1 MTLAAF
7 ALSYLA
13 FVTLGLTQVRHH
25 RRVHGCVPGS
35 RRRRAGRW
43 AGWMLLAASA
53 GLTAGAWGP
62 ATAAVAFP
70 GVVTV
75 TAVAVAVVLTY
86 APHAVSGTR
95 AAAAAVAVGAS
106 VGAWMS

>member
-1 MTLAAF
+1 M
-7 ALSYLA
+7 Y
-13 FVTLGLTQVRHH
+13 
-25 RRVHGCVPGS
+25 GCDPGC

-53 GLTAGAWGP
+53 AATAGAWGA

-95 AAAAAVAVGAS
+95 TAAASVAVGAS

>member
-25 RRVHGCVPGS
+25 RRVYGCDPGS

-43 AGWMLLAASA
+43 GGWMLLAASA
-53 GLTAGAWGP
+53 AATAGAWGT

-75 TAVAVAVVLTY
+75 TAVAAALLLAY
-86 APHAVSGTR
+86 APHAVGGTR
-95 AAAAAVAVGAS
+95 AAAAAGAFASLWVG
-106 VGAWMS
+106 

>member
-1 MTLAAF
+1 MMLAAF

-25 RRVHGCVPGS
+25 RRVYGCDPGS

-53 GLTAGAWGP
+53 AATAGGWGP

-75 TAVAVAVVLTY
+75 TAVAVALLFTY
-86 APHAVSGTR
+86 SPHAVAPTR
-95 AAAAAVAVGAS
+95 AAAAVGAFAGVW
-106 VGAWMS
+106 VG

>member
-25 RRVHGCVPGS
+25 RRVYGCDPGS
-35 RRRRAGRW
+35 RRRRGGRW

-53 GLTAGAWGP
+53 AATAVAWGP
-62 ATAAVAFP
+62 ATAAVAFL

-75 TAVAVAVVLTY
+75 TAVAVALLFTY
-86 APHAVSGTR
+86 SPHAVVPTR
-95 AAAAAVAVGAS
+95 AAAALGALAS
-106 VGAWMS
+106 VWVG